1 MATKE
6 KQLPAGVTSGM
17 TLQPVFEARTAKQA
31 VEALQGMVKDLLTEK
46 IDYGVI
52 PGTGQKKTLLKPGA
66 EKLCT
71 VYGFSPDVEITKET
85 EDWDKEPPLFDYTI
99 KTILR
104 DQEGRVRGVGLGSC
118 NSWESKYKYRN
129 ASRVCP
135 DCGVD
140 ALCRSKYEDK
150 NTGDKG
156 WYCFDKKGGCG
167 AKFRSDAPE
176 IANQEVGK
184 IDNPDIADQKNTVLK
199 MAKKR
204 SYVDATIQATM
215 SGELFTQDVE
225 DFKSF
230 NVEVIDAEEVDEEKK
245 PSTTSTSSTKQTS
258 PSTSS
263 STAKTST
270 QSATTGQKPPA
281 TTADKTPGQTGS
293 ATQVNEK
300 KPSAATGTSTSNAGS
315 GTTSSAGALS
325 AEIEDA
331 IHAAVTY
338 MTQNQEAITAP
349 PRESAQMLLKLF
361 KLRAGNDETA
371 KTQFNAYLDEKHNV
385 NRDNPG
391 NYTWEVFNQ
400 TIIDFKGA

>member
-46 IDYGVI
+46 RDYGGI

-140 ALCRSKYEDK
+140 ALCRSK
-150 NTGDKG
+150 
-156 WYCFDKKGGCG
+156 
-167 AKFRSDAPE
+167 
-176 IANQEVGK
+176 
-184 IDNPDIADQKNTVLK
+184 
-199 MAKKR
+199 
-204 SYVDATIQATM
+204 
-215 SGELFTQDVE
+215 
-225 DFKSF
+225 
-230 NVEVIDAEEVDEEKK
+230 
-245 PSTTSTSSTKQTS
+245 
-258 PSTSS
+258 
-263 STAKTST
+263 
-270 QSATTGQKPPA
+270 
-281 TTADKTPGQTGS
+281 
-293 ATQVNEK
+293 
-300 KPSAATGTSTSNAGS
+300 
-315 GTTSSAGALS
+315 
-325 AEIEDA
+325 
-331 IHAAVTY
+331 
-338 MTQNQEAITAP
+338 
-349 PRESAQMLLKLF
+349 
-361 KLRAGNDETA
+361 
-371 KTQFNAYLDEKHNV
+371 
-385 NRDNPG
+385 
-391 NYTWEVFNQ
+391 
-400 TIIDFKGA
+400 